1 METLRR
7 ESQAPAA
14 ERSDDDVFIFP
25 ASFAQQRLW
34 FLDQVDPG
42 SAVYNV
48 PIAFRLDGALNVPAL
63 TRALQELV
71 DRHEALR
78 TTFGASEGVPVQ
90 IVAPA
95 QTLAL
100 ETVDL
105 TSVAEAERDREA
117 SRVLRAAAA
126 RAFTLDR
133 PPLFRVTL
141 ATLGQ
146 QSFLLVLNVHHIVCD
161 GSSLGILLGELGT
174 LYRAFAAAPTGAARA
189 AASPL
194 PPPALQYADYAVWQ
208 TEHFQGGQLAER
220 LGIWREALAG
230 ELPVLA
236 LPSDRPRPPAASYLG
251 GQQLFTLSP
260 ALTTALANFSRREG
274 ASLFMTLLAAYQLL
288 LYRLG
293 GQDDVLVGTPIV
305 NRDSAEIES
314 AVGFFT
320 NTVVFRT
327 SLAGAP
333 TFRALLARV
342 KESALRVLANQDV
355 PFEKVVEAIH
365 PARATSASPIFQAMF
380 GMQKAPGSALS
391 LPDVRVTALP
401 VHPGTSKFDL
411 TLDMQELDDGSMQ
424 GFLEFAGDLFDD
436 ATAARLAGHYQTL
449 LQAAADDPDR
459 SIDALPILTEQQRRA
474 IVTDWNA
481 TAAPIPDAGVHQLF
495 SAQAARTPEAPAV
508 ELDGRVLTYAELD
521 RQASLLAGHLRRLG
535 AGPNQ
540 IVAVFVDRSPEMLVA
555 LLGTLKAGA
564 AYLPLDPA
572 YPAER
577 IRFML
582 EDAAAPVIITS
593 RALEGDLPPHAART
607 VLLDGGDWRTV
618 AAPATIDA
626 TTSAG
631 AGPDDLAYV
640 IYTSGSTGRPKG
652 VEIPHRAL
660 TNFIA
665 SMQRQPGMTAADR
678 LLAVTTLSFDIA
690 ALEMFLPLS
699 VGATIVLGTREEA
712 ADGPALLAK
721 LRASRAT
728 LLQAT
733 PATFRL
739 LLAADWQSA
748 AAGAPPLT
756 VLCGGEA
763 LPPDLARALLER
775 TAALWNMYGPT
786 ETTVW
791 STIARITDADDIV
804 VGQPIANTQVY
815 VLGPGGEVVPPGTV
829 GELVIGGAGV
839 ARGYRGR
846 PELTAEKF
854 IANPFVPGSG
864 GISGR
869 IYRTGDLARQ
879 RGDGTLICLGR
890 ADAQVK
896 VRGFRIELG
905 EIEATLSRHPG
916 VSGVAVAVKDDAA
929 GDRRIVAYV
938 VHAPGETPTASE
950 LRKFARRELPDHMIP
965 HLFVDLPA
973 LPLTAN
979 GKIDRRQLPDP
990 LRETARAPAE
1000 PPAPQTPT
1008 QKVIAEIWCEALK
1021 IPRVGLTDN
1030 FFDVGG
1036 HSLLS
1041 MQVIHRIHARLGKR
1055 LGPRSLAFQN
1065 LEQLAAECDA
1075 MPGTATATATGTATG
1090 TAKP

>member
-7 ESQAPAA
+7 ESQGPAA
-14 ERSDDDVFIFP
+14 ERSEDDVFVFP

-34 FLDQVDPG
+34 FLDQLDPG
-42 SAVYNV
+42 AAVYNV
-48 PIAFRLDGALNVPAL
+48 PLAFRLDGPLNVPAL
-63 TRALQELV
+63 TRALSELGN
-71 DRHEALR
+71 RHESLR

-95 QTLAL
+95 QPLAID
-100 ETVDL
+100 TVDL
-105 TSVAEAERDREA
+105 RALPDDDKAGEALRM
-117 SRVLRAAAA
+117 VRAAAA
-126 RAFTLDR
+126 RAFVLDR
-133 PPLFRVTL
+133 GPLFRVM
-141 ATLGQ
+141 LGQ
-146 QSFLLVLNVHHIVCD
+146 LTERSFVLVLNVHHIVCD
-161 GSSLGILLGELGT
+161 GSSLSILLGELSQ
-174 LYRAFAAAPTGAARA
+174 LYGAFTATPPAAE
-189 AASPL
+189 SPL

-208 TEHFQGGQLAER
+208 TEHFQGGELGQR
-220 LGIWREALAG
+220 LTFWRHLLSG

-236 LPSDRPRPPAASYLG
+236 LPADRPRPPTASYLG
-251 GQQLFTLSP
+251 GQLTFPLSAP
-260 ALTTALANFSRREG
+260 LTAALGALGRREG

-305 NRDSAEIES
+305 NRDSAEIENS
-314 AVGFFT
+314 VGFFT
-320 NTVVFRT
+320 NTVVFRS

-333 TFRALLARV
+333 TFRALLSRV
-342 KESALRVLANQDV
+342 KEAALRVLANQDM
-355 PFEKVVEAIH
+355 PFEKVVEAVH
-365 PARATSASPIFQAMF
+365 PARATSASPLFQAMF
-380 GMQKAPGSALS
+380 GMQKAPTSALT

-401 VHPGTSKFDL
+401 AHAGTSKFDL

-424 GFLEFAGDLFDD
+424 GLLEYAGDLFDD
-436 ATAARLAGHYQTL
+436 ATAARFAGHYQTL

-459 SIDALPILTEQQRRA
+459 SIDTLPILTADQRRT

-481 TAAPIPDAGVHQLF
+481 TAAPIPAGCLHEWVA
-495 SAQAARTPEAPAV
+495 AQAARTPEAVAV
-508 ELDGRVLTYAELD
+508 TQDDRALTYGELD
-521 RQASLLAGHLRRLG
+521 RRASALAAHLRTSGLG
-535 AGPNQ
+535 AGPS
-540 IVAVFVDRSPEMLVA
+540 AVVGIFVERSPEMVVA

-572 YPAER
+572 YPPER

-582 EDAAAPVIITS
+582 EDAAASVIITS
-593 RALEGDLPPHAART
+593 RALAEDLPENGARLVRLDESDNWEQAAPGS
-607 VLLDGGDWRTV
+607 DA
-618 AAPATIDA
+618 AAPAA
-626 TTSAG
+626 R
-631 AGPDDLAYV
+631 PDDLAYV

-652 VEIPHRAL
+652 VELPHGAL
-660 TNFIA
+660 SNFIA

-699 VGATIVLGTREEA
+699 LGATIVLATREEA
-712 ADGPALLAK
+712 ADGPALLDK

-728 LLQAT
+728 VLQAT

-739 LLAADWQSA
+739 LLAAGWLPEQT
-748 AAGAPPLT
+748 PHLK

-763 LPPDLARALLER
+763 LAPDLARALLER
-775 TAALWNMYGPT
+775 TSSLWNMYGPT

-791 STIARITDADDIV
+791 STCALVTDADDIV
-804 VGQPIANTQVY
+804 IGRPIANTQVFI
-815 VLGPGGEVVPPGTV
+815 LGPGNALVPPGTI

-846 PELTAEKF
+846 PELTAERF
-854 IANPFVPGSG
+854 IANPFGPAGSG
-864 GISGR
+864 R
-869 IYRTGDLARQ
+869 LYRTGDRARQ
-879 RGDGTLICLGR
+879 RGDGTLECLGR

-916 VSGVAVAVKDDAA
+916 VGGVAVAVKDDAA

-938 VHAPGETPTASE
+938 VHAPGESPTASE

-1000 PPAPQTPT
+1000 PPPPQTPT
-1008 QKVIAEIWCEALK
+1008 QIAIAAIWSEALAL
-1021 IPRVGLTDN
+1021 PRVGLTDN

-1075 MPGTATATATGTATG
+1075 APGT
-1090 TAKP
+1090 PP